1 MKKYS
6 QDFLDQILAD
16 YPHMSTRE
24 VALKYGLT
32 ESKVHGIA
40 CSRKIK
46 KDPEYMKQMLART
59 NENLFKYGK
68 AHRYKKGDITWNK
81 GKYMR
86 VSVAT
91 EFKKGHKP
99 HNYKPVGSERITV
112 DGYLERKVADP
123 KKWKAVHHIVWEEV
137 NGPIPPRHKLVF
149 KDNNKMN
156 ISIDNL
162 LLLTYEE
169 AMARNTIHRYPTEIV
184 QAIKTISK
192 LKKTIRNHGKKQD

>member
-6 QDFLDQILAD
+6 QEFLDQILAD

-40 CSRKIK
+40 CSRKVK
-46 KDPEYMKQMLART
+46 KNADYMAEMLART

-68 AHRYKKGDITWNK
+68 AHRYKKGETPWNK

-86 VSVAT
+86 HSVAT
-91 EFKKGHKP
+91 EFKKGQMP
-99 HNYKPVGSERITV
+99 HNYRPVGSERITK
-112 DGYLERKVADP
+112 DGYMERKIADP
-123 KKWKAVHHIVWEEV
+123 KKWKAVHIIVWEEV
-137 NGPIPPRHKLVF
+137 NGPVPPRHKVLF
-149 KDNNKMN
+149 KDNNKLN
-156 ISIDNL
+156 VSIDNL
-162 LLLTYEE
+162 LCVSNEE
-169 AMARNTIHRYPTEIV
+169 VMKRNSIHRYPTEIV
-184 QAIKTISK
+184 KAIKTISK